1 MKLAVLT
8 CAAFPSEGEARRKLW
23 IFLRSCEKFK
33 IDPILY
39 GIGAPQFQG
48 YKRMMLDMQLDALVK
63 LGLNEAHY
71 THVLFSDGWDA
82 FFTAPL
88 EEIMAKYVRLGSPS
102 FLASAYI
109 GLGNESDMSK
119 YDGCFD
125 ETIPYRYPNRGGYLA
140 EIPEAIHAFQRMV
153 DMPHQTGDD
162 CFNWYEGWREG
173 WFRPTLDSG
182 CEIFQVSDV
191 NAQTVIK
198 WDPPTVDFR
207 PGMHEVPIEYR
218 VKNTVTGSYPCILHL
233 SGGYGDPETGK
244 DERLKP
250 WARALEIL

>member
-8 CAAFPSEGEARRKLW
+8 CAAFPSEDEARRKLW
-23 IFLRSCEKFK
+23 IFLRSCGKFK

-39 GIGAPQFQG
+39 GIGTQQFPG
-48 YKRMMLDMQLDALVK
+48 YKRMMLDMQLDALK
-63 LGLNEAHY
+63 QIPEGY
-71 THVLFSDGWDA
+71 THVLFTDGWDA
-82 FFTAPL
+82 FFVAGLQEIL
-88 EEIMAKYVRLGSPS
+88 EKYDAMGRPA

-119 YDGCFD
+119 YVGCFD

-140 EIPEAIHAFQRMV
+140 ERGFAIDCFQNMV

-173 WFRPTLDSG
+173 WFRPTLDSK

-191 NAQTVIK
+191 NASFTNLLT
-198 WDPPTVDFR
+198 D
-207 PGMHEVPIEYR
+207 EVR
-218 VKNTVTGSYPCILHL
+218 LLNTVTGSKPCVIHL
-233 SGGYGDPETGK
+233 SGGYADPEHGK
-244 DERLKP
+244 DEALKP
-250 WARALEIL
+250 WARALGIL

>member
-8 CAAFPSEGEARRKLW
+8 CAAFPTEEEARRKLW

-39 GIGAPQFQG
+39 GIGTPQFQG
-48 YKRMMLDMQLDALVK
+48 YKRMMLDMQLDALK
-63 LGLNEAHY
+63 AIDSNY
-71 THVLFSDGWDA
+71 THVLFTDGWDA

-88 EEIMAKYVRLGSPS
+88 MEIMKKYQAMGSPP

-109 GLGNESDMSK
+109 GLGNESNMSS
-119 YDGCFD
+119 YEGCFD
-125 ETIPYRYPNRGGYLA
+125 ETIPYRYPNRGGYMA
-140 EIPEAIHAFQRMV
+140 ELPEAIRMFQQMV

-173 WFRPTLDSG
+173 WFRPTLDSN

-191 NAQTVIK
+191 NAGLTSTMNPKQRQRLFNRLTQS
-198 WDPPTVDFR
+198 R
-207 PGMHEVPIEYR
+207 
-218 VKNTVTGSYPCILHL
+218 PCILHL
-233 SGGYGDPETGK
+233 SGGFSDPETGK
-244 DERLKP
+244 DAAMIP
-250 WARALEIL
+250 WARVLEIL

>member
-23 IFLRSCEKFK
+23 IFLRSCEKFN

-39 GIGAPQFQG
+39 GMGTQQFPG
-48 YKRMMLDMQLDALVK
+48 YKRMMLDMQLDALQK
-63 LGLNEAHY
+63 ISNSF
-71 THVLFSDGWDA
+71 THVLFTDGWDA
-82 FFTAPL
+82 FFTTGL
-88 EEIMAKYVRLGSPS
+88 EEILFKYDKMGRPD

-119 YDGCFD
+119 YEGCFD
-125 ETIPYRYPNRGGYLA
+125 ESKTYRYPNRGGYLA
-140 EIPEAIHAFQRMV
+140 ELPTAIWAFQRMV

-173 WFRPTLDSG
+173 WFRPTLDHN

-191 NAQTVIK
+191 NAKCEMRFSLNAAGERTTEFK
-198 WDPPTVDFR
+198 
-207 PGMHEVPIEYR
+207 HR
-218 VKNTVTGSYPCILHL
+218 VFNTVTGSNPCILHL
-233 SGGYGDPETGK
+233 SGGYADPETGK
-244 DERLKP
+244 DETLKP
-250 WARALEIL
+250 WARALGVI

>member
-23 IFLRSCEKFK
+23 IFLRSCEKFN

-39 GIGAPQFQG
+39 GMGTQQFPG
-48 YKRMMLDMQLDALVK
+48 YKRMMLDMQLEALWNIPA
-63 LGLNEAHY
+63 GY
-71 THVLFSDGWDA
+71 THVLFTDGWDA

-88 EEIMAKYVRLGSPS
+88 EEICRKYANMLYPD

-119 YDGCFD
+119 YAGCFD
-125 ETIPYRYPNRGGYLA
+125 PNVMYRYPNRGGYIA
-140 EIPEAIHAFQRMV
+140 AIGTARYYFEAMV
-153 DMPHQTGDD
+153 NMPHQTGDD

-191 NAQTVIK
+191 NAALTITRDAYEEPRLV
-198 WDPPTVDFR
+198 
-207 PGMHEVPIEYR
+207 
-218 VKNTVTGSYPCILHL
+218 NTLTKSQPCVFHL
-233 SGGYGDPETGK
+233 SGGYTDPETGK
-244 DERLKP
+244 DAALKP
-250 WARALEIL
+250 WARALGVI

>member
-8 CAAFPSEGEARRKLW
+8 AACWPSEAEARQKLW

-39 GIGAPQFQG
+39 GMGTPQFQG
-48 YKRMMLDMQLDALVK
+48 YKRQMLDMQLDALK
-63 LGLNEAHY
+63 EINASY
-71 THVLFSDGWDA
+71 SHVLFTDALDA
-82 FFTAPL
+82 FFVTDLQEIINKYTA
-88 EEIMAKYVRLGSPS
+88 MDRPS

-119 YDGCFD
+119 YVGCFD
-125 ETIPYRYPNRGGYLA
+125 ESIPYRYPNRGGYIA
-140 EIPEAIHAFQRMV
+140 ERGFVIDCFQNMV

-173 WFRPTLDSG
+173 WFRPALDSN

-191 NAQTVIK
+191 NAIREIKIPGDGTVRL
-198 WDPPTVDFR
+198 T
-207 PGMHEVPIEYR
+207 
-218 VKNTVTGSYPCILHL
+218 NTVTGSHPCILHL
-233 SGGYGDPETGK
+233 SGGYTDQVTGK
-244 DERLKP
+244 DRVMVP
-250 WARALEIL
+250 WAKALGIL

>member
-8 CAAFPSEGEARRKLW
+8 CAAFPTEEEARRKLW

-39 GIGAPQFQG
+39 GIGTPQFQG
-48 YKRMMLDMQLDALVK
+48 YKRMMLDMQLEALQDI
-63 LGLNEAHY
+63 NRSY
-71 THVLFSDGWDA
+71 SHVLFTDGWDA
-82 FFTAPL
+82 FFTADL
-88 EEIMAKYVRLGSPS
+88 QEIMAKYVRMGSPA

-109 GLGNESDMSK
+109 GLGNESDMTK
-119 YDGCFD
+119 YEGCFN

-140 EIPEAIHAFQRMV
+140 ELPEAIHAFQQMV

-173 WFRPTLDSG
+173 WFRPTLDHN
-182 CEIFQVSDV
+182 CEIFQVSDM
-191 NAQTVIK
+191 NAALTLTQSQQEF
-198 WDPPTVDFR
+198 P
-207 PGMHEVPIEYR
+207 R
-218 VKNTVTGSYPCILHL
+218 VTNTVTNSQPCILHL

-244 DERLKP
+244 DAALKP
-250 WARALEIL
+250 WARALGII